1 MNRFLNNMER
11 KFGKWAIPNL
21 TMVLIFCYVAG
32 YALQM
37 INPNAAQ
44 FMELEP
50 GYILRG
56 QIWRLITWIV
66 IPPYTMSTRGFGI
79 FFTII
84 MLFFYF
90 SIGNTLERTWGTFR
104 YNVYIFGG
112 MMFTLIAAFICY
124 FVFSAIAGGP
134 VMVGQFF
141 TTYYVVMSMFL
152 GFAATF
158 PDSRVYLYFIIPIKV
173 KWLGVLYF
181 ALMVYECGQ
190 YFRLVLQGNIYY
202 WVPIIAFIASMM
214 NFFIFFFST
223 RDFKHYSPQNMK
235 RRHDY
240 NRQMEAGRRQFSENI
255 HRMRNGE
262 GSADQT
268 NDGQPGGSGS
278 ESRFGFSGR
287 GSALRPGTNVPRHR
301 CEICGRTELDDP
313 DLEFRFC
320 TKCQGNHEYCMEH
333 LFTHVHIINDHAG
346 MNN

>member
-1 MNRFLNNMER
+1 MER

-21 TMVLIFCYVAG
+21 TLVLIGCYVIG
-32 YALQM
+32 YVLQM
-37 INPNAAQ
+37 INPDAAAYMQ
-44 FMELEP
+44 LEP

-56 QIWRLITWIV
+56 QVWRIITWIV

-79 FFTII
+79 FFTFI

-112 MMFTLIAAFICY
+112 MLFTLIAAFLSY
-124 FVFSAIAGGP
+124 FLFSAIAGGP
-134 VMVGQFF
+134 VMVGSFF

-152 GFAATF
+152 AFAATF
-158 PDSRVYLYFIIPIKV
+158 PDAQVYLYFIIPIKV

-190 YFRLVLQGNIYY
+190 YFRLVLQGNVYY

-223 RDFKHYSPQNMK
+223 RDFSHYSPQNRK
-235 RRHDY
+235 RRRDFD
-240 NRQMEAGRRQFSENI
+240 RQMNAGRKQFSDNVHRVRNEN
-255 HRMRNGE
+255 RN
-262 GSADQT
+262 ADQSGGRNT
-268 NDGQPGGSGS
+268 GAAPNGQSAGGGIFNAKPGMN
-278 ESRFGFSGR
+278 
-287 GSALRPGTNVPRHR
+287 APRHR

-333 LFTHVHIINDHAG
+333 LFTHIHVINDHAG